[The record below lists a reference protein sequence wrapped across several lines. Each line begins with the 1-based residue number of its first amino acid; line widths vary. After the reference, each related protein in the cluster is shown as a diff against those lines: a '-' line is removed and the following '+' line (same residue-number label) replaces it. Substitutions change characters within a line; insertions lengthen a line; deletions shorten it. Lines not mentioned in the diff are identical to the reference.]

1 MTLEIIILSV
11 LMLSALWSVM
21 TRSILRSAIGL
32 AFVSV
37 MLTYIMFRLS
47 SPIAAVFELSVCT
60 GLISVVFISTITL
73 TYPLSKQEVLEH
85 MKERLSRFWYLPLIL
100 LLVGIAFSLA
110 QVKLNLTLPPP
121 GAEKDVRDVLWKI
134 RPLDL
139 AGQAIMLLAGAYG
152 VLILFRQVRK
162 K

>member
-1 MTLEIIILSV
+1 MIVEIIILSV
-11 LMLSALWSVM
+11 LMLAALWTVM

-73 TYPLSKQEVLEH
+73 TFPLSKEEVLQH

-100 LLVGIAFSLA
+100 ILVGLAFSLA
-110 QVKLNLTLPPP
+110 QVKLNLTMPPP
-121 GAEKDVRDVLWKI
+121 EVEQDVRNVLWI
-134 RPLDL
+134 LRPLDL
-139 AGQAIMLLAGAYG
+139 AGQVIMLLTGVYG

>member
-1 MTLEIIILSV
+1 MIVEIIILSV
-11 LMLSALWSVM
+11 LMLAALWTVM

-73 TYPLSKQEVLEH
+73 TFPLSKEEVLQH

-100 LLVGIAFSLA
+100 ILVGLAFSLA

-121 GAEKDVRDVLWKI
+121 EVEQDVRNVLWKL
-134 RPLDL
+134 RPFDL
-139 AGQAIMLLAGAYG
+139 AGQVIMLLTGVYG

>member
-1 MTLEIIILSV
+1 
-11 LMLSALWSVM
+11 
-21 TRSILRSAIGL
+21 
-32 AFVSV
+32 
-37 MLTYIMFRLS
+37 MFRLS

-73 TYPLSKQEVLEH
+73 TYPLSKEEVLQH

-100 LLVGIAFSLA
+100 ILVGLAFSLA

-121 GAEKDVRDVLWKI
+121 EVEQDVRNVLWKL
-134 RPLDL
+134 RPFDL
-139 AGQAIMLLAGAYG
+139 AGQVIMLLTGVYG